1 MAHGYRHVPER
12 RTAIA
17 PAYDCCTFCAARLDI
32 GMRPH
37 LCKEMTY
44 GTPATAT
51 SILPPLPI
59 PARLTT
65 VGPPG

>member
-12 RTAIA
+12 RAAIE
-17 PAYDCCTFCAARLDI
+17 PDYDCCSFCSARLDI
-32 GMRPH
+32 GMSPH

-44 GTPATAT
+44 GTPVTAG
-51 SILPPLPI
+51 SIFPLLPI

>member
-1 MAHGYRHVPER
+1 MAYGYRHVPER
-12 RTAIA
+12 RTATV
-17 PAYDCCTFCAARLDI
+17 PTCDHCPFCCARLDI

-44 GTPATAT
+44 GTPVTAG
-51 SILPPLPI
+51 SILPLLPI
-59 PARLTT
+59 AAGLTT